1 MFSSYKYFPII
12 YLYLGRIIFVS
23 QKIKKRLNYFSNF
36 IILFPQKKKK
46 KKLHSFIFKFED
58 KHLIFNL
65 LSVIWLTI
73 INLYSSSHYYEM
85 GNVIIGKYCNENG
98 NWDLIYILVDV

>member
-46 KKLHSFIFKFED
+46 KKPHSFIFKFED

-65 LSVIWLTI
+65 LSVI
-73 INLYSSSHYYEM
+73 
-85 GNVIIGKYCNENG
+85 
-98 NWDLIYILVDV
+98 

>member
-36 IILFPQKKKK
+36 IILFPQKKKNK
-46 KKLHSFIFKFED
+46 PHSFIFKFED

-65 LSVIWLTI
+65 LSVI
-73 INLYSSSHYYEM
+73 
-85 GNVIIGKYCNENG
+85 
-98 NWDLIYILVDV
+98 

>member
-1 MFSSYKYFPII
+1 MLGSSFFFFFFLNIFYSDFPMFSSYKYFPII

-46 KKLHSFIFKFED
+46 TSFFYF
-58 KHLIFNL
+58 
-65 LSVIWLTI
+65 
-73 INLYSSSHYYEM
+73 
-85 GNVIIGKYCNENG
+85 
-98 NWDLIYILVDV
+98 